1 MFFKEIVAA
10 ISFFFRLRALCFFH
24 GLSDLVKGLFV
35 IYQNIVY
42 MFLIK

>member
-24 GLSDLVKGLFV
+24 GLSDLVKGLLFK
-35 IYQNIVY
+35 IDFYNAPGIC
-42 MFLIK
+42 